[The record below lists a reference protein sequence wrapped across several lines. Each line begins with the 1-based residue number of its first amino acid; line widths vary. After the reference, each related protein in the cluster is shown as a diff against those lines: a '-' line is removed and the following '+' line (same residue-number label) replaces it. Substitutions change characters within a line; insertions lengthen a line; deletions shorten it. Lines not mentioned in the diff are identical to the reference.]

1 MSDESFERGLQIR
14 REMFGPDRA
23 DKEIEAAT
31 DFTRPFHEMATS
43 YCFGD
48 VWSRPGLDRKTR
60 SLLTVAMLT
69 ALGRSHEIKAH
80 VHGAISNGASKEELR
95 ELFVQAIPY
104 CGLPLA
110 GEGLRS
116 AREVLVQF
124 GLEE

>member
-1 MSDESFERGLQIR
+1 MSDESFERGIRIR
-14 REMFGPDRA
+14 RDMFGSDRA
-23 DKEIEAAT
+23 DREIEAT
-31 DFTRPFHEMATS
+31 GDFTRPFQDIVTRH
-43 YCFGD
+43 CFGD
-48 VWSRPGLDRKTR
+48 VWSRPGLDTNTR
-60 SLLTVAMLT
+60 SLPTVAMLT

-80 VHGAISNGASKEELR
+80 VHGAIGNGATKEEKR

-116 AREVLVQF
+116 AREVLIQF